1 LFFTGKR
8 QELDMT
14 REQDIGRI
22 RTLLQRRR
30 RDILSTALAARSE
43 AESLK
48 AQDRDPEFEEN
59 AQVELA
65 DYTLSSLMETQRR
78 ELIQIDAA
86 LIRMDQGLFGECV
99 DCGADIPFERLAAL
113 PFAIRCEEDA
123 TEHEER
129 MRHRTALEAMPSL

>member
-1 LFFTGKR
+1 
-8 QELDMT
+8 MT
-14 REQDIGRI
+14 RKRDIGRI
-22 RTLLQRRR
+22 RELLQRRR
-30 RDILSTALAARSE
+30 RDILSAALAARSE
-43 AESLK
+43 IEGLK

-65 DYTLSSLMETQRR
+65 DYTLSSLMEAQRR

-86 LIRMDQGLFGECV
+86 LVRMDQGMFGECV

-123 TEHEER
+123 TEHEEQN
-129 MRHRTALEAMPSL
+129 RHRMYAEAMPSL

>member
-1 LFFTGKR
+1 
-8 QELDMT
+8 MT
-14 REQDIGRI
+14 RERDIGRI
-22 RTLLQRRR
+22 RELLQRRR
-30 RDILSTALAARSE
+30 RDILSAALATRGE
-43 AESLK
+43 IEGLK

-65 DYTLSSLMETQRR
+65 DYTLSSLMEAQRR
-78 ELIQIDAA
+78 ELMQIDAA

-129 MRHRTALEAMPSL
+129 NRHRTVAEAMPTF

>member
-1 LFFTGKR
+1 
-8 QELDMT
+8 MT
-14 REQDIGRI
+14 RERDIGRI
-22 RTLLQRRR
+22 RELLQRRR
-30 RDILSTALAARSE
+30 RDILSAALAARGE
-43 AESLK
+43 IEGLK

-65 DYTLSSLMETQRR
+65 DYTLSSLVEAQRR

-86 LIRMDQGLFGECV
+86 LIRMDQGQFGECV
-99 DCGADIPFERLAAL
+99 DCGANIPFERLAAL

-129 MRHRTALEAMPSL
+129 NRHRTHAEAMPSL